1 MGALVGLSF
10 KEDDKLKLAIF
21 LFSGQAINSVE
32 SRVFFNTSYEV
43 DYITLIG
50 KLSIILSKCSYVHC
64 M

>member
-50 KLSIILSKCSYVHC
+50 KLRIFFF
-64 M
+64 